1 MRLSRDKPQV
11 SMALSSFVNPELSSN
26 LAETKVLDLRQDL
39 DLSECLVNP
48 APALSFFIIPQ
59 VCITQSKCF
68 I

>member
-1 MRLSRDKPQV
+1 
-11 SMALSSFVNPELSSN
+11 MALSSFVNPDLSPN

-39 DLSECLVNP
+39 DLCECLVNP
-48 APALSFFIIPQ
+48 APALSFCIIPQ